1 MEDAQ
6 IIELFF
12 ARSEDAISELDKK
25 YGKLCHKLADNI
37 LASAQ
42 DAEECVNDAYLSTWN
57 AIPPQRPESLPA
69 FVGTLVRR
77 CSITRYRANTAM
89 KRNSHYDMC
98 MEELETF
105 LASPQQAMEEHYA
118 ARELAAAIE
127 RFLDTQSKENRVLFM
142 RRYWCRQLCRDR
154 QAPRHHRG
162 QRPIAPDAYAQAA
175 QDLSDR
181 TGGAGMTPELFSDA
195 MNEIGAK
202 YVEEALTYKR
212 PAQRSFWSKL
222 AKRAAMV
229 ALVALLA
236 LSGFA
241 AASPAARAAMIHWV
255 ETWTGSQVSYE
266 YAGDAPTGELPFYAI
281 TALPDGYTLDEDMSY
296 EDSGFRQ
303 LCYRSGDD
311 LILFSYIYMQDDSF
325 SYYDMGEDTE
335 ISEITVNGCKGKFF
349 LASDESL
356 WSTLE
361 WIDEESNLHFSL
373 DASGDEAVL
382 RALAESVAVTEKTV
396 DLSDDDEDENILTL
410 DDIEG
415 EKLPDEEAKP

>member
-1 MEDAQ
+1 
-6 IIELFF
+6 
-12 ARSEDAISELDKK
+12 
-25 YGKLCHKLADNI
+25 
-37 LASAQ
+37 
-42 DAEECVNDAYLSTWN
+42 
-57 AIPPQRPESLPA
+57 
-69 FVGTLVRR
+69 
-77 CSITRYRANTAM
+77 
-89 KRNSHYDMC
+89 
-98 MEELETF
+98 
-105 LASPQQAMEEHYA
+105 
-118 ARELAAAIE
+118 
-127 RFLDTQSKENRVLFM
+127 
-142 RRYWCRQLCRDR
+142 
-154 QAPRHHRG
+154 
-162 QRPIAPDAYAQAA
+162 
-175 QDLSDR
+175 
-181 TGGAGMTPELFSDA
+181 MTPELFSDA

-303 LCYRSGDD
+303 LCYQSGND
-311 LILFSYIYMQDDSF
+311 
-325 SYYDMGEDTE
+325 YDMGEDTE

-396 DLSDDDEDENILTL
+396 DLSDDDEDENILTF